1 MFRIAVAIAL
11 AAAPAAAMTC
21 DEYVDAMRA
30 EGVRTI
36 VALDCGTAET
46 VPANWNDVFD
56 TPAGACLGA
65 RLIAGDPEAMAL
77 AAYVAMMN
85 DQREKAGCPKLTQPA
100 PTP

>member
-1 MFRIAVAIAL
+1 MIRLATALTL

-21 DEYVDAMRA
+21 DEYIAAMRA

-36 VALDCGTAET
+36 VALDCGTAED
-46 VPANWNDVFD
+46 VPQNWNDVFD

-65 RLIAGDPEAMAL
+65 RMIGGAPEAMAL

-100 PTP
+100 R